1 MTEFKPVAEVL
12 KNNTSDAK
20 KNNVFGVPTFLYK
33 NELFFGQDR
42 MFMLEQAIK
51 TNA

>member
-1 MTEFKPVAEVL
+1 ML

-42 MFMLEQAIK
+42 MFMLEPVSY
-51 TNA
+51 THLTLPTMELV

>member
-1 MTEFKPVAEVL
+1 MQ
-12 KNNTSDAK
+12 K

-51 TNA
+51 TSA